1 MNEKLK
7 SYWEKGSTAVKT
19 TVSKVSKKVWII
31 AAVVL
36 VVAAAAIAIYLNTRP
51 YVTLI
56 TGSSTEEISAVL
68 SWLDERGYKDYRL
81 EGGDTILVPSSQ
93 ESTLRAGMIMAGYPK
108 TGYSYEYYTS
118 HVGMMSTES
127 ERNRAFQIDLQEK
140 LASDISS
147 LNGIESATVTIT
159 LGEDNSYV
167 LDRNNVV
174 NATAA
179 VIVHIPQGEV
189 LSSDMVTAIR
199 NYVSHSVQGL
209 EFSSVSIMDGWGN
222 GYGDTS
228 SLNGSD
234 LSALNF
240 QMQEY
245 RANIIRTQVY
255 QMLSSMY
262 GEGNFNIAV
271 NVIGSISNKV
281 IDDYQVGLPGYAQ
294 DGSTNGQGIIGSLS
308 YAYTYYTDENTNA
321 GGVVGTTPNSDLMDP
336 DLSTY
341 VEQEPNPADYPD
353 RVSGEG
359 QKVFDNSKTQT
370 HEVVNYFVVDDV
382 TVAVT
387 VNSTTAGPVD
397 QGALRSL
404 VASAAGIIGI
414 ETEEMTS
421 EEYLASRITIYS
433 TPFFV
438 SGDTP
443 VPGPDGESILP
454 GIPNWV
460 LIAAAAGLLF
470 FLILLIVIL
479 MLRGK
484 KKKKEKLLALQ
495 KEQEEAEAAQL
506 VAIISGEDSA
516 LEPTGAD
523 VMSLQTERS
532 MELRQDIRQFAEENP
547 EVAAQLLKAWLRGG
561 EDDG

>member
-228 SLNGSD
+228 GLNGSD